1 MPNFYEFFA
10 GGGMARA
17 GLGRGWTCL
26 FANDFDHKKGL
37 TYQSNWGT
45 GGELTIGD
53 VRKVT
58 ASKLSGYADLV
69 WGSFPCQDL
78 SLAGG
83 GAGLRGE
90 RSGTFYPF
98 WDVITGLIDEDRAP
112 KIVAIE
118 NVCGTLTSH
127 RGRDFEAICKTF
139 ADAGYRYGP
148 LIINASLFLPQSRP
162 RLFVIG
168 VRQDLTIDPALFS
181 PEPIEPFHTRGL
193 RRAVEGV
200 SSRNRK
206 KLLWWNLP
214 TPERRKKTFADIIE
228 ETPSSVEWHTAAET
242 KQILAKMSAVNLAK
256 VEAAKRSGRRM
267 VGGVYKRTRFDEN
280 GVKVQRAEIRFDDVA
295 GCLRTPAGGSSR
307 QTIVVVDGNKIRSR
321 LISSRETARLM
332 GLDDGYK
339 LPKNYNEAYHLT
351 GDGVAVDVVRH
362 LAQFL
367 FEPLLDVCA
376 AAEKAA

>member
-17 GLGRGWTCL
+17 GLGPGWRCL

-37 TYQSNWGT
+37 AYQANWGT
-45 GGELTIGD
+45 GGELKIGD

-58 ASKLSGYADLV
+58 ASELSEYADLV

-83 GAGLRGE
+83 GAGLKGE

-98 WDVITGLIDEDRAP
+98 WDVITGLIDENRAP

-127 RGRDFEAICKTF
+127 GGRDFEAICETF
-139 ADAGYRYGP
+139 ADAEYRYGP

-168 VRQDLTIDPALFS
+168 VRQDVTIDPALFS

-200 SSRNRK
+200 SSRYRK

-214 TPERRKKTFADIIE
+214 TPERRKTTFADLIE
-228 ETPSSVEWHTAAET
+228 ENPSSVEWHTAAET
-242 KQILAKMSAVNLAK
+242 KLILGKMSAVNKAK

-267 VGGVYKRTRFDEN
+267 VGAVYKRTRLDEN

-307 QTIVVVDGNKIRSR
+307 QTIVVIDGNKNSLTPHILARNR
-321 LISSRETARLM
+321 TIDGARRWIQTAEEL
-332 GLDDGYK
+332 
-339 LPKNYNEAYHLT
+339 
-351 GDGVAVDVVRH
+351 
-362 LAQFL
+362 
-367 FEPLLDVCA
+367 
-376 AAEKAA
+376 